1 MKRARRLC
9 VSCVTVMLSAC
20 AGAVHAQSELPAAF
34 VANNGNI
41 EGSVTSF
48 TIDAQGVPTFVQ
60 KLITGSGSGSPGN
73 NAYSISITPNG
84 RLLAASHATAAGITE
99 KVTIIRVNPD
109 ATMTQLGQFNTP
121 DSPLDLQWL
130 SDTHI
135 AVTETKSSGTN
146 RVRVYSFDEASL
158 AWTLVDTETTTNFTS
173 KITLMNDGRF
183 LYAQQSPLQG
193 SGAVT
198 AFSVDAATGQ
208 LTFQGVVGTN
218 GYPLGPGTTPD
229 GRFLYAAGGIS
240 GNILHGFTI
249 DPVTGVLTEI
259 PGMPFSTPDSSP
271 KQCVGSPDGNF
282 LYVGHGSA
290 STVRAFS
297 IDQATGSLASLPYVF
312 DVGIQGALG
321 DIAVLRLPTRDLLLF
336 TDKDYSTIPSNNN
349 FKGLFSYTIN
359 TDGSFTQNAPLL
371 ETQGVSPNDISVW
384 AGAGGLA
391 CDTID
396 FNGDG
401 LLPDV
406 LDIQDFLSVFA
417 GGVCDGQL
425 PTDPPCSTDI
435 DFNNDGLF
443 PDTLDISSLVSVF
456 GGGACL

>member
-1 MKRARRLC
+1 MSKGHSLLGHGMTVVFSVCA
-9 VSCVTVMLSAC
+9 SCAC
-20 AGAVHAQSELPAAF
+20 AQSDLPAAF

-48 TIDAQGVPTFVQ
+48 TLDALGVPTFVQ
-60 KLITGSGSGSPGN
+60 KVITGSGSGSPGN
-73 NAYSISITPNG
+73 NAYSITITPNG
-84 RLLAASHATAAGITE
+84 RLLATSHATAASITE
-99 KVTIIRVNPD
+99 KVTILRVNPD
-109 ATMTQLGQFNTP
+109 ATLTQLGQFNTP

-130 SDTHI
+130 SNTHI
-135 AVTETKSSGTN
+135 AVTETRSSGTN
-146 RVRVYSFDEASL
+146 RVHVYSFDEASL

-173 KITLMNDGRF
+173 KITLTNDGRF

-198 AFSVDAATGQ
+198 AFSVDATTGQ

-240 GNILHGFTI
+240 GNIVHGFTI
-249 DPVTGVLTEI
+249 DPVTGVLTDI

-297 IDQATGSLASLPYVF
+297 IEQVSGALEALPHVF

-371 ETQGVSPNDISVW
+371 ETQGVAPNDISVW
-384 AGAGGLA
+384 AGAVGPA

-406 LDIQDFLSVFA
+406 QDIQDFL
-417 GGVCDGQL
+417 
-425 PTDPPCSTDI
+425 T
-435 DFNNDGLF
+435 
-443 PDTLDISSLVSVF
+443 VF
-456 GGGACL
+456 GGGACPATLCNDLDYNNDNLFPDAGDIDSLISIFAGGECIP